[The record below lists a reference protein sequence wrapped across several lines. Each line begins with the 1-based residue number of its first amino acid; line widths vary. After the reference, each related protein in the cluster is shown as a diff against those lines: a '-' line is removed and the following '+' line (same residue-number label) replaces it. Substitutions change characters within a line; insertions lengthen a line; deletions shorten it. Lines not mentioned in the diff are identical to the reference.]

1 MLPAH
6 VTHMKGKKNNVS
18 VKTIITPQVD
28 IVELILDA
36 ANLPEQT
43 DAFEAALDAIAGL
56 ITAEQR
62 EALWDGAMQM
72 LVHGQESSFR
82 VGWELRGQVK

>member
-1 MLPAH
+1 MND
-6 VTHMKGKKNNVS
+6 KI
-18 VKTIITPQVD
+18 IITPQVD

-36 ANLPEQT
+36 VNLPEDT
-43 DAFEAALDAIAGL
+43 EAFEQALDALRGS
-56 ITAEQR
+56 ITAAQR

-72 LVHGQESSFR
+72 LVHGQDSAFR